1 MSTVRDAC
9 RQIVEVSAE
18 EDQDYK
24 HFSFLGTWASYFVGQ
39 DSVLESAIM
48 LLDKDAIIIQKIIST
63 YIGVQPNIVID
74 SIHQLLDEEW

>member
-18 EDQDYK
+18 EDQDYR
-24 HFSFLGTWASYFVGQ
+24 HFSFLGTGERYFVGQ
-39 DSVLESAIM
+39 DFRLASEIM
-48 LLDKDAIIIQKIIST
+48 PLAKNAVIVQKIINT
-63 YIGVQPNIVID
+63 YIGVQPNIVTD